1 MEKIQK
7 ILVPT
12 DFSQAAQHAFSY
24 ALRMADRLEASVHLL
39 HVIYPQVDSFDA
51 PIIATQATRAQI
63 ETAKEVM
70 ETFKDAGIAE
80 VKRELKNL
88 PVVQTSVEV
97 GSAVAVINSVAEKDL
112 FPLIIMG
119 TRGEHST
126 LEKLLG
132 TVASGVVGHAPCP
145 VVVVPETAG
154 LKDILRVAYATDLN
168 LADPYEIWRVAKLLA
183 PFHTIMHVVHFGNKA
198 KKGAAPRL
206 EELESFFQDNAPAL
220 QIQFHQFAQ
229 EELTDDI
236 NSFADQYGI
245 DLLVMYRTH
254 RSFPDNLFHRSRTKE
269 MTKKTRVPLL
279 VM

>member
-12 DFSQAAQHAFSY
+12 DFSQAAQHAFNY
-24 ALRMADRLEASVHLL
+24 ALRMADRLEASVQLL
-39 HVIYPQVDSFDA
+39 HVVYPQVDSFDA
-51 PIIATQATRAQI
+51 PIIATEATRAQI
-63 ETAKEVM
+63 EAAKEVM
-70 ETFKDAGIAE
+70 EAFKDSGIAAA
-80 VKRELKNL
+80 KGDLKNV
-88 PVVQTSVEV
+88 PQVQGCVEV
-97 GSAVAVINSVAEKDL
+97 GSAVAVINSVAEKEL

-183 PFHTIMHVVHFGNKA
+183 PFHTIMHVVHFGRKE

-206 EELESFFQDNAPAL
+206 EELESFFQDNSPAL

-229 EELTDDI
+229 EELTNDI

-254 RSFPDNLFHRSRTKE
+254 RNFPDRLFHRSRTKE
-269 MTKKTRVPLL
+269 MTKKTHVPLL

>member
-1 MEKIQK
+1 MEKVQK

-12 DFSQAAQHAFSY
+12 DFSQAAQYAYCY
-24 ALRMADRLEASVHLL
+24 ALRMADRLGASVHLL

-51 PIIATQATRAQI
+51 PIIATQATKAQI
-63 ETAKEVM
+63 ESAKEVIIN
-70 ETFKDAGIAE
+70 FKDAGIAE
-80 VKRELKNL
+80 VKNDLRNL
-88 PVVQTSVEV
+88 PVVQESIEV
-97 GSAVAVINSVAEKDL
+97 GSAVSVINSIAEKEL

-145 VVVVPETAG
+145 VVVVPETAS
-154 LKDILRVAYATDLN
+154 LKDMIRVAYATDLQ

-183 PFHTIMHVVHFGNKA
+183 PFHTIMHVVHFGNGNQ
-198 KKGAAPRL
+198 KGAAPRL
-206 EELESFFQDNAPAL
+206 EELESFFEDNVPSL
-220 QIQFHQFAQ
+220 QIQFHQFVQ

-236 NSFADQYGI
+236 NTFADQYNI

-254 RSFPDNLFHRSRTKE
+254 RSFPERLFHRSQ
-269 MTKKTRVPLL
+269 TKKMSKKTKVPLL

>member
-1 MEKIQK
+1 MEKVQK

-12 DFSQAAQHAFSY
+12 DFSPAAQHAFSY
-24 ALRMADRLEASVHLL
+24 ALRMADRLEATIHLL

-63 ETAKEVM
+63 DAAKEVM
-70 ETFKDAGIAE
+70 TTFETAGIDR
-80 VKRELKNL
+80 VKKDLTHL
-88 PVVQTSVEV
+88 PVIQSNVEV
-97 GSAVAVINSVAEKDL
+97 GSAVAVINSVAEKEL

-132 TVASGVVGHAPCP
+132 TVASGVVGHAVCP
-145 VVVVPETAG
+145 VVVVPETAS
-154 LKDILRVAYATDLN
+154 LKNMMRVAYATDLQ

-183 PFHTIMHVVHFGNKA
+183 PFHTIMHVVHFGNEE

-206 EELESFFQDNAPAL
+206 EELESFFQENVPTL

-236 NSFADQYGI
+236 NAFADQYSI

-254 RSFPDNLFHRSRTKE
+254 RSFPDRLFHRSQTKQ
-269 MTKKTRVPLL
+269 MSKKTKVPLL